1 MGLSESN
8 AYRQLTIAW
17 VDGRTKYNRCMS
29 RKWMSLLAI
38 LVLAMAVLGA
48 LPSPIEPVAFSPSSS
63 PELVGPLEPNELLAS
78 AELLRKG
85 RLAGPEDVDIDDFGR
100 IYCGVEDGTIE
111 RLEPSDGGYRIE
123 TFASTGGRPLGLD
136 TDASGLLWV
145 ADSERGLL
153 SVDRLGTVA
162 VRAQEAAGIPFGFAD
177 DVAVASNGKVYF
189 SDAST
194 RYGPSEMVYE
204 ALEARPYGR
213 LLEYDP
219 ITDQTRVVLD
229 SLYFANGV
237 AVAPDDSYVLVAE
250 TFRYRIQRLWL
261 KGPKTGQAE
270 IFADNLPGFPDGVSA
285 TDRGTFWVA
294 LYDLRS
300 PLLDRYVHPRP
311 WLKRLLA
318 KLPRALLA
326 KKPRYGL
333 VLEVDR
339 AGRIL
344 RSLHDPT
351 GKHLAAITSVEEH
364 DGHLYLGTV
373 KGDAI
378 GRYRLP

>member
-1 MGLSESN
+1 
-8 AYRQLTIAW
+8 
-17 VDGRTKYNRCMS
+17 
-29 RKWMSLLAI
+29 
-38 LVLAMAVLGA
+38 MAVLWA
-48 LPSPIEPVAFSPSSS
+48 LPSPIEPVAFWPPSS

-78 AELLRKG
+78 AELLGKG
-85 RLAGPEDVDIDDFGR
+85 RLAGPEDVEIDEMGG
-100 IYCGVEDGTIE
+100 IYCGLEGGTIA
-111 RLEPSDGGYRIE
+111 RLEQGDSANRIE

-194 RYGPSEMVYE
+194 RYGPGEMVYE

-219 ITDQTRVVLD
+219 ITDQTRVLLD

-250 TFRYRIQRLWL
+250 TFRYRVQRLWL
-261 KGPKTGQAE
+261 TGPQAGQAE

-300 PLLDRYVHPRP
+300 QLLDRFVHPRP

-318 KLPRALLA
+318 KMPKALLT

-333 VLEVDR
+333 ILELDR
-339 AGRIL
+339 NGQIL
-344 RSLHDPT
+344 RSFHDPT
-351 GKHLAAITSVEEH
+351 GERLAAITSVEEH
-364 DGHLYLGTV
+364 DSYLYFGTV
-373 KGDAI
+373 EGDAI